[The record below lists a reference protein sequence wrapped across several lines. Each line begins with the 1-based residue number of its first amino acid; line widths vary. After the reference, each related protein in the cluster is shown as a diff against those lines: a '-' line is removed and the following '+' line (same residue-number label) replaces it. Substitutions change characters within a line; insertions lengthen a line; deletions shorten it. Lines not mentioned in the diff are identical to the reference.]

1 MKRHS
6 HLPRLDTV
14 HVDVPFQ
21 VELCG
26 ETLSTGVAVVN
37 CLEREIMLSF
47 SDFEKNMISYTIKH
61 TILHEGGSQKYVYCV
76 LDLRM
81 FMVSPKDFFN

>member
-1 MKRHS
+1 M
-6 HLPRLDTV
+6 
-14 HVDVPFQ
+14 
-21 VELCG
+21 
-26 ETLSTGVAVVN
+26 N
-37 CLEREIMLSF
+37 CLKREIMLSF
-47 SDFEKNMISYTIKH
+47 SDFEQSIIFYTIKH